1 MKNLKE
7 STKYNSYRFVGKIN
21 IDEIMPWFD
30 FDSGKPWDEGEIPWP
45 LENKVRRE
53 ILLILSNTGPK
64 TFDEIYNLINF
75 SPKPLLITEQEHRAK
90 IKYQWTKITVE
101 NHLLNLEWY
110 NLIRKIDDKYEVTF
124 PVFKMENLSD
134 MRKYIEVIANN
145 WIEVIRSNK
154 EEINRNLSNY
164 ADTSD
169 LYQVL
174 IDKAIERLYTLLK
187 SENLLPN
194 QANIKVL
201 WAEQL
206 RDIKFEKWVEKNF

>member
-1 MKNLKE
+1 
-7 STKYNSYRFVGKIN
+7 
-21 IDEIMPWFD
+21 MPWFD